1 MNIILAP
8 HIVPRVVYVTS
19 VWRCEQE
26 ATVSIF

>member
-8 HIVPRVVYVTS
+8 HVVPRVAYVTS